1 MTYEP
6 SAVLSMLRARAREK
20 LAELEPSVVAQHVM
34 VDFDQRIELTTWL
47 AEGRRLLHGD
57 VPPEARPADPKVR
70 PLRLMVGPAFKKRSL
85 FTSADCLA
93 SAEGLPPDGPGGA
106 A

>member
-1 MTYEP
+1 
-6 SAVLSMLRARAREK
+6 MLRARAREK

-57 VPPEARPADPKVR
+57 VAPEARPADPKVR
-70 PLRLMVGPAFKKRSL
+70 PLRIAATPKFKKRPL
-85 FTSADCLA
+85 LTSDCYA
-93 SAEGLPPDGPGGA
+93 AGDELPPDGPPEA